1 MNSLSSNPAPSNEEI
16 IRTACLLIEEYGELA
31 PMGASIRAD
40 HLSDRG
46 DMAGQAIWLKVARI
60 AEDLL
65 SDDRPDN
72 ISLH

>member
-1 MNSLSSNPAPSNEEI
+1 MPSNADI
-16 IRTACLLIEEYGELA
+16 VRTACLLIEEYGEMA

-46 DMAGQAIWLKVARI
+46 DQAGHAVWMRVAQV

-65 SDDRPDN
+65 AEDRPPDTAV
-72 ISLH
+72 H

>member
-1 MNSLSSNPAPSNEEI
+1 MTTMKPAPSNDEI

-46 DMAGQAIWLKVARI
+46 DVSGQATWLRVARV

-65 SDDRPDN
+65 TDDRPDN
-72 ISLH
+72 SLLH